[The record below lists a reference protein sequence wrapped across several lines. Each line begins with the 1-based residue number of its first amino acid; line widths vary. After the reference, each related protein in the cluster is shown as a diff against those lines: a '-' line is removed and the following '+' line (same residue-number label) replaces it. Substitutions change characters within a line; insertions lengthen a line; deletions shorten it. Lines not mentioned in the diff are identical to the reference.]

1 MALYNSNADEIFT
14 LQSLHNQG
22 IGSSGGGGGDIGN
35 FISIGRDES
44 SFPGFFSIAMGDNTV
59 ASGEGSIAIGN
70 DCKTFANMGGLT
82 SGKKNISVSNYNN
95 YSSPWVIGLENYAI
109 SNNTALILGNRN
121 YLNKFNAIRTDT
133 WNKIYNGTMG
143 LFYGYFDYNSK
154 LLYSDKEM
162 TQIVEYTVPAD
173 GAYIIDY
180 NPQPNNTTQ
189 REESQVQI
197 YYTADGI
204 TFVKNNVSGIEEAA
218 LMVGYNNRIKS
229 RNQYNCGTVIVGAN
243 NEYDSGLSRSTSS
256 TLYGNTG
263 PSFSI
268 FGRGNNIFNAAVD
281 YNPLHVSIEGVDNEV
296 NRFSYSTP
304 VFVKGRLNK
313 VYNSGEVQIYGSK
326 NTYYGQDSWEVSN
339 VILGS
344 TNNFYPEVA
353 NSYGSFDGLYG
364 YNCIVGCNNS
374 ILKGTNSAKTI
385 FGSFNAIKGGVSGY
399 NVGSSQNNIFI
410 TELVKNNGQY
420 YQVTYENNSTTGL
433 RERIIGTTP
442 IIPYNDSYYLYNN
455 GIYKGTGSD
464 LSSTNLLTTQR
475 AASLTGYSGEI
486 SIIGHENR
494 VFDGSYIGILGRKNA
509 YSSGYG
515 GYIVGTNNI
524 FYYGSYSV
532 IEGTHNLAKGHY
544 LQINGYRNIV
554 GGFNQT
560 LIGNYNLT
568 GNYNPINTNESDYTS
583 ADDYGI
589 YDRRNKIFYHNG
601 QLVDD
606 KETLKTP
613 FRDGD
618 AFNYEYASPI
628 TPVDGSV
635 YKDNESGIYY
645 QYSEEF
651 DDFIPIDHRNDEPSR
666 FNDIVGHYNNILA
679 AKHSIVIGHA
689 NRIDSP
695 NADHIF
701 MSGFY
706 NNIVGTSNASYLTI
720 EGVGNTGSGSYG
732 HVEGY
737 RNEVHGEA
745 AHAEGYRT
753 IASGD
758 YQHVSGRY
766 NVEDA
771 NDDYALIVGGGTDDS
786 NRANILTL
794 DWDGNLSIAGNFSFN
809 VPTPVNPGD
818 IMTKGVTDGYITDG
832 YDDTETYDVGDYCIY
847 NNTLY
852 KCASAIAVAEPWTA
866 AHWTATDI
874 ATELAAIRALAQQLP
889 WTDFNQTLTAGQT
902 TVTITDAAITA
913 TSAIDVY
920 TNAFGVEP
928 INITLTT
935 GSVTLTFVAQSND
948 INVKVRVS

>member
-59 ASGEGSIAIGN
+59 ASGEGSIAFGN

-82 SGKKNISVSNYNN
+82 SGKGNISVSNYNN
-95 YSSPWVIGLENYAI
+95 YSSPWTIGLENYAI
-109 SNNTALILGNRN
+109 SNNTALILGNKN

-133 WNKIYNGTMG
+133 WNKIHNGTIG

-162 TQIVEYTVPAD
+162 TQIIEYTVPAD

-180 NPQPNNTTQ
+180 NPQPNNITQ
-189 REESQVQI
+189 REESQIQI

-204 TFVKNNVSGIEEAA
+204 TFVKYNTSAQDEVA
-218 LMVGYNNRIKS
+218 LIVGSSNSIKARNHYNF
-229 RNQYNCGTVIVGAN
+229 GTVIVGTN
-243 NEYDSGLSRSTSS
+243 NEYDSGLPRSTSS
-256 TLYGNTG
+256 TSGSTTG
-263 PSFSI
+263 PSFNI
-268 FGRGNNIFNAAVD
+268 FGRGNKIFNASAGYD
-281 YNPLHVSIEGVDNEV
+281 PLHISIEGVDNEV

-313 VYNSGEVQIYGSK
+313 VYNSGEVQVYGSR
-326 NTYYGQDSWEVSN
+326 NTYYGQDRWEVQN

-344 TNNFYPEVA
+344 SNNFYPEIA

-364 YNCIVGCNNS
+364 YNCIVGCNNN
-374 ILKGTNSAKTI
+374 ILKGTSSAKTI
-385 FGSFNAIKGGVSGY
+385 FGHSNAIQGGVSGGY
-399 NVGSSQNNIFI
+399 ANV

-420 YQVTYENNSTTGL
+420 YQVTYANNSTTGL

-442 IIPYNDSYYLYNN
+442 VTPSSSSYYFYNN

-475 AASLTGYSGEI
+475 AASLRGSSGEI

-494 VFDGSYIGILGRKNA
+494 VFDGSYIGILGCQNK

-515 GYIVGTNNI
+515 GCIVGRSNT
-524 FYYGSYSV
+524 FYYGNNSV
-532 IEGTHNLAKGHY
+532 VEGMANFAKGHY
-544 LQINGYRNIV
+544 LQINGHKNIV
-554 GGFNQT
+554 GGFDQT

-568 GNYNPINTNESDYTS
+568 GNYNPINTSESDNVPY
-583 ADDYGI
+583 DDYGI

-606 KETLKTP
+606 GETLKAS

-618 AFNYEYASPI
+618 AFSYEYATPV
-628 TPVDGSV
+628 TPVDGNIYRDS
-635 YKDNESGIYY
+635 NSSIYY

-651 DDFIPIDHRNDEPSR
+651 NDFIPIDNRTDEPSR

-679 AKHSIVIGHA
+679 AKHSVIIGHA
-689 NRIDSP
+689 NRIDNP

-706 NNIVGTSNASYLTI
+706 NNIVGTSNTSYLTI

-758 YQHVSGRY
+758 YQHVSGKY
-766 NVEDA
+766 NIEDTG
-771 NDDYALIVGGGTDDS
+771 DDYALIVGGGTDDTH
-786 NRANILTL
+786 RANILTL

-818 IMTKGVTDGYITDG
+818 IMTKGVTDDYITDA
-832 YDDTETYDVGDYCIY
+832 YDPTATYDVGDYCIY

-852 KCASAIAVAEPWTA
+852 KCASAITAAEPWMA

-874 ATELAAIRALAQQLP
+874 ATELAAIKALAQQLP
-889 WTDFNQTLTAGQT
+889 WTDIDQTLTAGQT
-902 TVTITDAAITA
+902 TLTISNAAITS
-913 TSAIDVY
+913 TSAIQIF

-928 INITLTT
+928 TNMVLAT
-935 GSVTLTFVAQSND
+935 GSVTLTFIAQQND